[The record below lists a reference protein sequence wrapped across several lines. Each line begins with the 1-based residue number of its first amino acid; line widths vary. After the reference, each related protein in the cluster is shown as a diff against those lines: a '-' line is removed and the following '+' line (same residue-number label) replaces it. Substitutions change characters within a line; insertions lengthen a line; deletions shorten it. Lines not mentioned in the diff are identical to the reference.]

1 MLSFP
6 SFYSSPFSD
15 LLFDYLQGL
24 TVCEYCYEYQE
35 DYTLDQLHELCSEAH
50 HGQSAAEH
58 DVEQ

>member
-6 SFYSSPFSD
+6 SLYSSPFSD

-24 TVCEYCYEYQE
+24 TVCKYCYEYQE

-50 HGQSAAEH
+50 HGQSA
-58 DVEQ
+58 V